1 MKKLLGILVLGLLF
15 GGSAFSLNLDR
26 VKSEFPKNRF
36 ENSIIS
42 LNEIISGGPPRD
54 GIPPIDNPKFL
65 KKNDKIGLE
74 EPVIFLE
81 INNEAKIYPIRVLTW
96 HEIVNDEIGGVPVTV
111 TFCPLCNASIVFD
124 RRFDEEVLDFGTSGR
139 LRNSDLIMYDR
150 QTETFW
156 QQFTGQGLVGEYAG
170 LKLKK
175 IPSLIISY
183 EEALRII
190 NEKGYQTQIL
200 KGPEVRPYG
209 DNPYVG
215 YDKSGFPFLY
225 NGSLPKDINPMD
237 YVIVVNDKA
246 YSLTLIQKMKKL
258 EIDDIV
264 ITWQEGLNSA
274 LEDTKI
280 SDGRDLGFVRV
291 QRKENNQLIDIIYDY
306 TFAFVYHAF
315 HEGKKIIQDPS
326 P

>member
-1 MKKLLGILVLGLLF
+1 MKKLLSILVLSLLF

-26 VKSEFPKNRF
+26 VKSEFPKNNF

-65 KKNDKIGLE
+65 TKNDEIGLE

-81 INNEAKIYPIRVLTW
+81 INNEAKIYPIQVLTW
-96 HEIVNDEIGGVPVTV
+96 HEIVNDEIGGVPVAV

-156 QQFTGQGLVGEYAG
+156 QQFTGQALVGEYAG
-170 LKLKK
+170 LELKK

-183 EEALRII
+183 EEALKII
-190 NEKGYQTQIL
+190 QEQGYQTQIL
-200 KGPEVRPYG
+200 KGPGFRNYG

-246 YSLTLIQKMKKL
+246 YSLTLIQKKKKL
-258 EIDDIV
+258 EIVDII

-274 LEDTKI
+274 LEDRKI
-280 SDGRDLGFVRV
+280 SEGRDLGFVRV
-291 QRKENNQLIDIIYDY
+291 QRKENNELIDIVYDF

-315 HEGKKIIQDPS
+315 HEGKKIIQDL
-326 P
+326 

>member
-1 MKKLLGILVLGLLF
+1 MKQLLIILTLVFLF
-15 GGSAFSLNLDR
+15 ITNSFALNLDR
-26 VKSEFPKNRF
+26 VKSEFPKNNF

-65 KKNDKIGLE
+65 PKNDEIGLE

-81 INNEAKIYPIRVLTW
+81 INNEAKIYPIQVLTW
-96 HEIVNDEIGGVPVTV
+96 HEIVNDEIGGVPVAV

-124 RRFDEEVLDFGTSGR
+124 RRFEEEVLDFGTSGR

-156 QQFTGQGLVGEYAG
+156 QQFTGQALIGEYAG

-183 EEALRII
+183 GEALKILQ
-190 NEKGYQTQIL
+190 EQGYQTQIL
-200 KGPEVRPYG
+200 KGPAFRNYG

-246 YSLTLIQKMKKL
+246 YSLTLIQKKKKL
-258 EIDDIV
+258 EIDDII

-274 LEDTKI
+274 LEDRKI
-280 SDGRDLGFVRV
+280 SEGRDLGFVRV
-291 QRKENNQLIDIIYDY
+291 QRKEDNELIDIVYDF

-315 HEGKKIIQDPS
+315 HQGKKIIQDL
-326 P
+326 